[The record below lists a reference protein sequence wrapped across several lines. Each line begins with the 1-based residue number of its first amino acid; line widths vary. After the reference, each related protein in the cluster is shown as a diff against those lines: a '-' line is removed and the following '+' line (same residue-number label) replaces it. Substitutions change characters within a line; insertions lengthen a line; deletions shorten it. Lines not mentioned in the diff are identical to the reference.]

1 MSCLEAVETDP
12 QGFNKFQFLDFC
24 QLLILPASPETVR
37 CIAHLTDWILLA
49 TVCLL
54 ATLFLLATLLLL
66 VTLFLLAKLLL
77 LPKLLLPV
85 QLFLLAKLLLL
96 PKLLLPVQLL
106 FALVHFP

>member
-54 ATLFLLATLLLL
+54 ATLLLLGTLLLL
-66 VTLFLLAKLLL
+66 LAKRR
-77 LPKLLLPV
+77 LLPV
-85 QLFLLAKLLLL
+85 HLLLREF
-96 PKLLLPVQLL
+96 VR
-106 FALVHFP
+106 FP

>member
-37 CIAHLTDWILLA
+37 CIARLTDWILLA

-54 ATLFLLATLLLL
+54 ATLLLL
-66 VTLFLLAKLLL
+66 VTLFLRVKLFLLAKLLL
-77 LPKLLLPV
+77 AKRLLLPV
-85 QLFLLAKLLLL
+85 HLLLMEF
-96 PKLLLPVQLL
+96 VR
-106 FALVHFP
+106 FP

>member
-54 ATLFLLATLLLL
+54 ATLFLLAKLFLLATLVLRVKLFLLA
-66 VTLFLLAKLLL
+66 TLFLLAKR
-77 LPKLLLPV
+77 LLLPV
-85 QLFLLAKLLLL
+85 HLLLMEF
-96 PKLLLPVQLL
+96 VR
-106 FALVHFP
+106 FP